1 MAILLCPFL
10 STTSPPRPPPP
21 PPPRLLHARNRSQI
35 ISSTLRATRQLLSLS
50 SGHLQWPLCRSPPPH
65 LWSGP
70 FSVIATLHA
79 GARGG
84 GGRGGSHHSDAA
96 VIPRLAV
103 CTPDSRATLDLSA
116 NQKKNR
122 LYFPS
127 PRVRSAAVG
136 AIWAALCYHP
146 YAPHPCGGGKK
157 TEAESGGAAEAA
169 LARACV
175 RLRAA
180 LLNERSHP
188 SSVSMLCLFPPSSQS
203 LHALLL
209 IIGPTGTVGRVCV
222 CVRATLIY

>member
-1 MAILLCPFL
+1 MRCPFL
-10 STTSPPRPPPP
+10 STAPPPR
-21 PPPRLLHARNRSQI
+21 PPPRLLHTRNRSQI

-70 FSVIATLHA
+70 LSVIATLHA
-79 GARGG
+79 GAR
-84 GGRGGSHHSDAA
+84 RGWRAGWESSLRRRCHPTTRVS
-96 VIPRLAV
+96 
-103 CTPDSRATLDLSA
+103 TPDSRATLDLSA
-116 NQKKNR
+116 NRKKNR

-127 PRVRSAAVG
+127 PRIRSAAVG
-136 AIWAALCYHP
+136 AIWAALRYHP
-146 YAPHPCGGGKK
+146 YTPHPCDGGKK
-157 TEAESGGAAEAA
+157 MEAESGGAAEAA

-175 RLRAA
+175 HLRAA

-222 CVRATLIY
+222 CVCARL